1 MLTALFSILALI
13 ALFPLFCLLLAS
25 FKPSTELVRFGL
37 NLTLQPELLSLDNYI
52 YLFTDGSIYLR
63 WYVNSLF
70 ITLIV
75 TVLCLFFSSMV
86 GYALAVYQF
95 RGRNV
100 VFVAVLFILMVPFE
114 ILMLPLFRLMTAL
127 NLIDT
132 YAAVVLPSVV
142 APITVFFFRQYAL
155 GLPRELLDAARIDG
169 CSEYGIFFKVMAPL
183 MKPAFGAMAIL
194 QGMNSWNNFL
204 WPLVVLRS
212 NEMFTLPIGL
222 STLLTPYG
230 NNYDMLISGAMLTIV
245 PIIILFLY
253 FQRYFI
259 SGLTVGGVKG

>member
-1 MLTALFSILALI
+1 
-13 ALFPLFCLLLAS
+13 
-25 FKPSTELVRFGL
+25 
-37 NLTLQPELLSLDNYI
+37 
-52 YLFTDGSIYLR
+52 SIYLR

-114 ILMLPLFRLMTAL
+114 ILMLSLFRLMTAF

-132 YAAVVLPSVV
+132 YAAVVLPSVI
-142 APITVFFFRQYAL
+142 APIAV
-155 GLPRELLDAARIDG
+155 
-169 CSEYGIFFKVMAPL
+169 
-183 MKPAFGAMAIL
+183 
-194 QGMNSWNNFL
+194 
-204 WPLVVLRS
+204 
-212 NEMFTLPIGL
+212 
-222 STLLTPYG
+222 
-230 NNYDMLISGAMLTIV
+230 
-245 PIIILFLY
+245 

-259 SGLTVGGVKG
+259 SGL